1 MISLTPD
8 PSSFATPPTKEDSQK
23 NRVLITPAQRR
34 ILLALASAVGLRMLG
49 LFLVLPV
56 FTLYGLQ
63 FTTSRFWTGF
73 AFGCYGLAMALTE
86 FPLGRLSDRIG
97 RRKVLLLG
105 MTIFSLGSF
114 LCAIPAWLPASM
126 RIGELVFGRLVQ
138 GIGAITSTAFATVSD
153 HIPEERRSTAMAVLG
168 IPIGASFIIGVIAG
182 PVIAARF
189 GTESLFWL
197 TGVLGLTTVWLLARY
212 LPESAPRAGAPASL
226 IAVLRRP
233 AVLRLDLCGFLMN
246 AFMTSFWFSFPMIVT
261 GLKAPPSWTSLLHH
275 LGMNQYYTILIPMVL
290 ASGITMFGFARGA
303 DRGLGRELAAI
314 AFLILA
320 SSAVL
325 LFRPSTAGLDVSRLT
340 AVLVPGILFLVG
352 FTGLEPVMPSLVS
365 KCAQEGA
372 AGATQGSF
380 QVLQYLGS
388 FAGSSIAGGLS
399 HLPPDYIMIALLSAS
414 FAGFLLMLPR
424 LKGLA

>member
-1 MISLTPD
+1 MTSLTPGLS
-8 PSSFATPPTKEDSQK
+8 PSAAPVAKEASKK
-23 NRVLITPAQRR
+23 NRVPFTPAQRH

-63 FTTSRFWTGF
+63 FTKSRFLVGF
-73 AFGCYGLAMALTE
+73 AFGCYGLAMAITE

-153 HIPEERRSTAMAVLG
+153 HIQEERRSTAMAVLG
-168 IPIGASFIIGVIAG
+168 IPIGASFIIGVVAG
-182 PVIAARF
+182 PVIAGHF

-197 TGVLGLTTVWLLARY
+197 TGALGFTTVWLLARY
-212 LPESAPRAGAPASL
+212 LPEAAPRGAAPASL
-226 IAVLRRP
+226 IEVLRRP

-246 AFMTSFWFSFPMIVT
+246 TFMTSFWFFFPLIVT
-261 GLKAPPSWTSLLHH
+261 VQHH
-275 LGMNQYYTILIPMVL
+275 MPMGHYYRILIPMLL
-290 ASGITMFGFARGA
+290 ASGVTMFGFSSGA
-303 DRGLGRELAAI
+303 DRGFGRELAAT
-314 AFLILA
+314 AFLILVVSA
-320 SSAVL
+320 ALLFHPSAGGMDPTRLVAVL
-325 LFRPSTAGLDVSRLT
+325 I
-340 AVLVPGILFLVG
+340 PGTLFLIG
-352 FTGLEPVMPSLVS
+352 FTGLEPVLPSLVS
-365 KCAQEGA
+365 RIAQEGSS
-372 AGATQGSF
+372 GATQGSF

-388 FAGSSIAGGLS
+388 FAGSLVAGGLS
-399 HLPPDYIMIALLSAS
+399 HLPSDYIMIVLMSAS
-414 FAGFLLMLPR
+414 FAGFLLMLRR
-424 LKGLA
+424 LKV